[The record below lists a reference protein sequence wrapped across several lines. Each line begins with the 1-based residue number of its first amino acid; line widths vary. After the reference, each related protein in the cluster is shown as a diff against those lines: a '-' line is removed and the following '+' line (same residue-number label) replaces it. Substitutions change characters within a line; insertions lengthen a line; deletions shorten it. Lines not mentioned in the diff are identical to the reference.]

1 MVIRCLQGFNFVN
14 VNCINMLGRFV
25 IQIVVDNENVE
36 LVEIFL
42 QQDGV
47 KIGDVF
53 LYVIREGVYRIVEMF
68 IDYLSISLE
77 MFGFDWFKIKRRG
90 EESLDYSLDICLIIL
105 VVYCNQFEIFQ
116 LIFFRGVNIEFF
128 YMLFCSC

>member
-1 MVIRCLQGFNFVN
+1 MVIRCLQGFDFVN

>member
-1 MVIRCLQGFNFVN
+1 MVIRCLQGLDFVN

-68 IDYLSISLE
+68 IDYLSIILE

-128 YMLFCSC
+128 YMLFCLC

>member
-1 MVIRCLQGFNFVN
+1 
-14 VNCINMLGRFV
+14 MLGWFV

>member
-1 MVIRCLQGFNFVN
+1 MVIRCLQRLDFVN